1 MRSETELNFLR
12 LEQVDADLYRYA
24 SLLGC
29 TRPRRGWLR
38 HVRET
43 LGRTERQQ
51 AQRLG
56 ISGSTLHKAEQS
68 EADERISVAQLRR
81 LADGLD
87 CDLVC
92 VIVPRRPL
100 SAVVR
105 ERAQAIATAEVEKIA
120 HSMRLEGQPPPP
132 DRLRVQIA
140 RRADELLRGRW
151 SALWR

>member
-68 EADERISVAQLRR
+68 EADGKRSMNRILES
-81 LADGLD
+81 
-87 CDLVC
+87 
-92 VIVPRRPL
+92 
-100 SAVVR
+100 
-105 ERAQAIATAEVEKIA
+105 QAE
-120 HSMRLEGQPPPP
+120 S
-132 DRLRVQIA
+132 
-140 RRADELLRGRW
+140 
-151 SALWR
+151 